1 MTTPKEFNTPK
12 ADITDDT
19 AAPAVVDAPHPV
31 ILGPVMRKKELIDT
45 VVERSGVKKRDAKP
59 VVEAMLSVL
68 GEALSDSRELNLLP
82 FGKLKVINEKE
93 LKNGK
98 MIRVKVRQLTPGQ
111 GDGPAQDADDDL
123 TDL

>member
-1 MTTPKEFNTPK
+1 MTTPKKTSTPK
-12 ADITDDT
+12 PAAPDT
-19 AAPAVVDAPHPV
+19 AAAPAVVEAPRPV
-31 ILGPVMRKKELIDT
+31 ILGPVMRTKELIDT

-59 VVEAMLSVL
+59 VVDAMLAVL

-98 MIRVKVRQLTPGQ
+98 MIRVKVRQVTQGQ
-111 GDGPAQDADDDL
+111 GGGDTADQPED
-123 TDL
+123 

>member
-1 MTTPKEFNTPK
+1 MTILNKTNTPN
-12 ADITDDT
+12 ADIADDT
-19 AAPAVVDAPHPV
+19 ATPAVVDAPHPV
-31 ILGPVMRKKELIDT
+31 IMGPVMRKKELIDT

-98 MIRVKVRQLTPGQ
+98 MIRVKVRQVTPGQ
-111 GDGPAQDADDDL
+111 GDASAQDADVDL
-123 TDL
+123 TDV

>member
-1 MTTPKEFNTPK
+1 MTTPKKTTTPK
-12 ADITDDT
+12 PAAPDT
-19 AAPAVVDAPHPV
+19 AAAPAVVEAPRPV

-59 VVEAMLSVL
+59 VVDAMLAVL
-68 GEALSDSRELNLLP
+68 GEALSDSRELNLPP

-98 MIRVKVRQLTPGQ
+98 MIRVKVRQVTQGQ
-111 GDGPAQDADDDL
+111 GGGDTADQPDD
-123 TDL
+123 

>member
-1 MTTPKEFNTPK
+1 MTTLNKTNTPN
-12 ADITDDT
+12 ADIADDT
-19 AAPAVVDAPHPV
+19 ATPAVVDAPHPV
-31 ILGPVMRKKELIDT
+31 IMGPVMRKKELIDT

-98 MIRVKVRQLTPGQ
+98 MIRVKVRQVTPGQ
-111 GDGPAQDADDDL
+111 GDASAQDADVDL
-123 TDL
+123 TDV

>member
-1 MTTPKEFNTPK
+1 MATPKKTTTPKP
-12 ADITDDT
+12 AAPDT
-19 AAPAVVDAPHPV
+19 AAAPAVVEAPRPV

-59 VVEAMLSVL
+59 VVDAMLAVL

-98 MIRVKVRQLTPGQ
+98 MIRVKVRQVTQGQ
-111 GDGPAQDADDDL
+111 GGGDTADQPED
-123 TDL
+123 